1 MRRSTGFS
9 AFFSHLRAGSVGAV
23 ILALTLSCSDT
34 TSPRDRAADDGVVSV
49 EIVVP
54 DSIKAALAAQYSGD
68 LSAPVSASADIVV
81 PPGASLSSSAP
92 SFRYHLSH
100 VPFAPEAIP
109 SIAPSN
115 LTDDG
120 YLDHVPLGFT
130 FNFYGNEYSE
140 VAVYSNGLVMFG
152 PAVRDPLGFYR
163 GDLIPFLANPN
174 NVIAFAWTDWQPN
187 KVPGSIRYETRG
199 SAPNRRFLLQFTNV
213 PEYGGRG
220 LLMMQLVLAEGSN
233 EITIYTNSMS
243 ITNSGNRVT
252 QGVENLDGSA
262 AAFDSV
268 KNPVNGVVSPRVKGF
283 FSLSN
288 DALRFAPPHP
298 PVVTPPANISVAT
311 APPATSGDLRI
322 ASSAAVG
329 SCAAVVDP
337 GIATATTDAASVT
350 VVGVRSDGLPLDAA
364 YPKGVT
370 TIKWTATDADGMT
383 ASAVQTITVVDKE
396 NPSIAAPQNISVGND
411 PHLASAVVAVGSAEA
426 ADNCPDVKIS
436 SARSDHAASDA
447 PYLVGITT
455 VTWTA
460 TDASGNIASAAQL
473 ITVLD
478 IEAPSLSVPASITV
492 NATSPAGAVVN
503 YLYYAAD
510 NVAVTSVDCTK
521 RSGSAFPIGTTSV
534 TCTAYDAAGNSK
546 SDSFLVIVLDAP
558 TQMSNLIQYVRDL
571 LLPNGTTNPLIN
583 QLEAAFGSFGSD
595 NHVACVK
602 MGDFVNLVSTKGREI
617 PLGASAYMTSEATNI
632 EAVLGCSIPKA
643 HPQLVP
649 PEISG

>member
-9 AFFSHLRAGSVGAV
+9 AFFSHLRAGSAGAAV
-23 ILALTLSCSDT
+23 LALTLSCSDT

>member
-1 MRRSTGFS
+1 MRRSTAFS
-9 AFFSHLRAGSVGAV
+9 PSLSLYKTGSVSAV
-23 ILALTLSCSDT
+23 ILAMTLSCTDSM
-34 TSPRDRAADDGVVSV
+34 SPKDRAADDGVVSV
-49 EIVVP
+49 DIVVP
-54 DSIKAALAAQYSGD
+54 DSVKRALAAQYSGD

-92 SFRYHLSH
+92 SFKYHLSH

-130 FNFYGNEYSE
+130 FNFYGNGYSE
-140 VAVYSNGLVMFG
+140 VAVYSNGLIMF
-152 PAVRDPLGFYR
+152 GFYR

-199 SAPNRRFLLQFTNV
+199 SEPNRRFLLQFTNV

-220 LLMMQLVLAEGSN
+220 LLMMQLVLSESSN

-288 DALRFAPPHP
+288 DALRFAPPRP

-311 APPATSGDLRI
+311 APPATSGDNRI

-329 SCAAVVDP
+329 SCAAVLDP
-337 GIATATTDAASVT
+337 GLATATTDAASVT
-350 VVGVRSDGLPLDAA
+350 VVGARSDGLPLDAP

-383 ASAVQTITVVDKE
+383 ASAVQTITVLDKE

-411 PHLASAVVAVGSAEA
+411 PHLASAVVVVGSADA
-426 ADNCPDVKIS
+426 ADNCPDVKVS

-460 TDASGNIASAAQL
+460 TDASGNTASAAQL

-478 IEAPSLSVPASITV
+478 VEAPSLSVPATISV

-503 YLYYAAD
+503 YLYYTAD

-546 SDSFLVIVLDAP
+546 ADSFLVIVLDAA
-558 TQMSNLIQYVRDL
+558 TQMSNLIQYVL
-571 LLPNGTTNPLIN
+571 GLGLPNGTTNPLIN
-583 QLEAAFGSFGSD
+583 QLEAAFGSVGSD

-602 MGDFVNLVSTKGREI
+602 MGDFINLVSTKGREI
-617 PLGASAYMTSEATNI
+617 TLGSAYMTSEATNI
-632 EAVLGCSIPKA
+632 EFVLGCSIPKA
-643 HPQLVP
+643 HPQLVQP
-649 PEISG
+649 DISG

>member
-81 PPGASLSSSAP
+81 PPGASLSSSAS

-163 GDLIPFLANPN
+163 GDLIPFSANPN

-220 LLMMQLVLAEGSN
+220 LLMTQLVLAEGSN
-233 EITIYTNSMS
+233 EITIYTNSMN

-288 DALRFAPPHP
+288 DALRFAPPRP

-383 ASAVQTITVVDKE
+383 ASAVQTITVADKE

-426 ADNCPDVKIS
+426 ADNCPDVKVS

-460 TDASGNIASAAQL
+460 TDASGNTASAAQL

-478 IEAPSLSVPASITV
+478 IEPPSLSVPATITV

-503 YLYYAAD
+503 YLLYTAD
-510 NVAVTSVDCTK
+510 NVAVSSVDCTK
-521 RSGSAFPIGTTSV
+521 RSGSVFSIGTTSV

-546 SDSFLVIVLDAP
+546 ADSFLVIVLDAP

>member
-1 MRRSTGFS
+1 MRRSTAFS
-9 AFFSHLRAGSVGAV
+9 PSLSLYKTGSVSAV
-23 ILALTLSCSDT
+23 ILAMTLSCTDSM
-34 TSPRDRAADDGVVSV
+34 SPKDRAADDGVVSV
-49 EIVVP
+49 DIVVP
-54 DSIKAALAAQYSGD
+54 DSVKRALAAQYSGD

-81 PPGASLSSSAP
+81 PPGASRSSSAP
-92 SFRYHLSH
+92 SFTYHLSH
-100 VPFAPEAIP
+100 VPVAPEAIP

-130 FNFYGNEYSE
+130 FIFYGNGYSE
-140 VAVYSNGLVMFG
+140 VAVYSNGLFMSG

-163 GDLIPFLANPN
+163 GDLIPYAANPN
-174 NVIAFAWTDWQPN
+174 NILAFAWTDWQPN

-199 SAPNRRFLLQFTNV
+199 SEPNRRFLLQFTNV

-220 LLMMQLVLAEGSN
+220 LLMMQLVLSESSN

-288 DALRFAPPHP
+288 DALRFAPPSP

-311 APPATSGDLRI
+311 APPATSGDNRI

-337 GIATATTDAASVT
+337 GLATATTDAASVT
-350 VVGVRSDGLPLDAA
+350 VVGARSDGLPLDAP

-383 ASAVQTITVVDKE
+383 ASAVQTITVLDKE

-411 PHLASAVVAVGSAEA
+411 PHLASAVVVVGSADA
-426 ADNCPDVKIS
+426 ADNCPDVKVS
-436 SARSDHAASDA
+436 SARSDHAASNA
-447 PYLVGITT
+447 QYLVGITT

-558 TQMSNLIQYVRDL
+558 TQMSNLVQYVRDL
-571 LLPNGTTNPLIN
+571 LLPNGTP
-583 QLEAAFGSFGSD
+583 
-595 NHVACVK
+595 
-602 MGDFVNLVSTKGREI
+602 
-617 PLGASAYMTSEATNI
+617 
-632 EAVLGCSIPKA
+632 
-643 HPQLVP
+643 
-649 PEISG
+649 

>member
-199 SAPNRRFLLQFTNV
+199 SEPNRRFLLQFTNV

-220 LLMMQLVLAEGSN
+220 LLMMQLVLSESSN